1 MAKVR
6 CRFCEFEVDQKCQ
19 AKKGAK
25 VKVNKKRSCQFYKP
39 NEEKIL
45 NFLDGRQNIGATTR
59 PDWWWS
65 REARRAERDRLIKN
79 TYDCHTPEA
88 VAKVVRDCS
97 RKISGIKKIEV
108 WINRYDETPS

>member
-1 MAKVR
+1 VSNPQYT
-6 CRFCEFEVDQKCQ
+6 VDVFTEQQ
-19 AKKGAK
+19 ANSK
-25 VKVNKKRSCQFYKP
+25 FP
-39 NEEKIL
+39 E
-45 NFLDGRQNIGATTR
+45 
-59 PDWWWS
+59 
-65 REARRAERDRLIKN
+65 N